1 MKHHLYT
8 IKKLSH
14 WPLHYVFSA
23 SGTVLN
29 TFFHDL
35 NPSEDCIHTICTCY
49 TYSYICIVSF
59 FQFLA
64 IQNRFWSDHKWS
76 HVHDKWQNG
85 AKSKFCCLNKPQ
97 GNSLLQSSFK
107 GKNYRSAGW
116 VIISRC
122 PTAFEIDF
130 VFGWISHLNGYR
142 Y

>member
-23 SGTVLN
+23 SETVLN

-35 NPSEDCIHTICTCY
+35 NLSEDCIHTICTCY

-59 FQFLA
+59 SIFSNPKSIL
-64 IQNRFWSDHKWS
+64 KWS
-76 HVHDKWQNG
+76 QMIPCAWQVTKWCKKQILL
-85 AKSKFCCLNKPQ
+85 SIIKPQ

-116 VIISRC
+116 VMIARC

-130 VFGWISHLNGYR
+130 VFGWIPHLNGYK

>member
-23 SGTVLN
+23 SETVLN

-35 NPSEDCIHTICTCY
+35 NPSEDCIYIVHAIHIHT
-49 TYSYICIVSF
+49 SVLSV

-85 AKSKFCCLNKPQ
+85 AKSKFCRLNKPQ

-116 VIISRC
+116 VMIARC

-130 VFGWISHLNGYR
+130 VFGWISHLNRYR